1 MKVLTSSDKGS
12 DLSGSK
18 RTGSKRT
25 IGRWRGAV
33 LLVVALSVALAG
45 CGGASDAGSADS
57 STPGSDSSSSSSA
70 TANSAA
76 SPRVT
81 GTPPDVVAVNQR
93 YDFQPTVTEVS
104 GDSLSF
110 SIQNKPGW
118 ASFNLTTGALAGTP
132 TASDA
137 GEYKGI
143 VISASDGTSSSAL
156 AAFAIQVVAAGAATG
171 GTAAAATAASPSGT
185 MIPSATQIVD
195 AALNVWT
202 VRGGAVQVGGAAAG
216 YTANV
221 VLLLYFNGSIYQQN
235 KSCLWWNWNGSTWV
249 ASGNPA
255 PSLTPACASAVAT
268 ASGSSSGGSTSTTTP
283 TGNFGIQV
291 KGDKFVS
298 ASDGSTLQIVG
309 TNISGLETGS
319 PSRWAS
325 FANAGVA
332 FWSRVINFDG
342 QGVNTVRLPLNEA
355 SWLNYTCY
363 DSGTGASG
371 QLYSAAP
378 GGGYT
383 PDPAGVYQATVKK
396 AVADATAAGLYV
408 ILDLHWG
415 SPNNSQGQPLCPIG
429 QPAYADAD
437 HSLAFWKSLADT
449 FKGNPAVIFELFN
462 EPFGS
467 NNYGNWVNGADGAGP
482 DAITLRDG
490 GAFSP
495 FLQQNN
501 EGGNAIH
508 SVSMSWQV
516 AGMQDMVNTIRA
528 EGATNV
534 ILSSPIGW
542 AGEIETWLAA
552 KPTDPIGQLGVAWH
566 VYGYNKGTGA
576 PLAVLAAGY
585 PIAITETYG
594 LGAIGGYGW
603 AASQRIGYIWWGW
616 NDWGNQPLTADL
628 NAAPWSDSTAP

>member
-1 MKVLTSSDKGS
+1 MNSGVRRTYWSW
-12 DLSGSK
+12 LSQG
-18 RTGSKRT
+18 
-25 IGRWRGAV
+25 
-33 LLVVALSVALAG
+33 LVVAGLSVALAG
-45 CGGASDAGSADS
+45 CGGMSDAGDASGTDAS
-57 STPGSDSSSSSSA
+57 STATPASVATDHRATNHATVASA
-70 TANSAA
+70 
-76 SPRVT
+76 
-81 GTPPDVVAVNQR
+81 
-93 YDFQPTVTEVS
+93 
-104 GDSLSF
+104 
-110 SIQNKPGW
+110 
-118 ASFNLTTGALAGTP
+118 
-132 TASDA
+132 
-137 GEYKGI
+137 
-143 VISASDGTSSSAL
+143 
-156 AAFAIQVVAAGAATG
+156 
-171 GTAAAATAASPSGT
+171 SGT
-185 MIPSATQIVD
+185 MIPSESQIADSALNVWTVSGGVISKSGSAAGYSANVVLLLYFDGTIYQENKSCLWWSWNGHTWVSSDNPSPATTPACPANTAASTASSSSSSSSGGSGASASASGTMIPAATRIVD

-202 VRGGAVQVGGAAAG
+202 VNGGVISQDGANAG
-216 YTANV
+216 YSARV
-221 VLLLYFNGSIYQQN
+221 VLLLYFGGTIYQEN
-235 KSCLWWNWNGSTWV
+235 KSCLWWSWNGSTWV
-249 ASGNPA
+249 SSANPA
-255 PSLTPACASAVAT
+255 PSITPACSTAVAASAIPAAAPV
-268 ASGSSSGGSTSTTTP
+268 SSSSTTTP
-283 TGNFGIQV
+283 TGAFGIQV

-298 ASDGSTLQIVG
+298 AADGSTVQIVG

-319 PSRWAS
+319 DSRWAS

-332 FWSRVINFDG
+332 FWSRLLNYGG

-363 DSGTGASG
+363 DSGAGAAG
-371 QLYSAAP
+371 ELYSAAA

-383 PDPAGVYQATVKK
+383 PDPAGVYQATVRK

-415 SPNNSQGQPLCPIG
+415 SPNNPAGAPLCPIG

-449 FKGNPAVIFELFN
+449 FKGNPAVMFELFN

-467 NNYGNWVNGADGAGP
+467 NVYGNWVNGASGAGP

-501 EGGNAIH
+501 AAGNAMH

-528 EGATNV
+528 QGATNV

-552 KPTDPIGQLGVAWH
+552 RPSDPIGQLGVAWH
-566 VYGYNKGTGA
+566 VYGYNKGQAA
-576 PLAVLAAGY
+576 PLAVLAAGF

-603 AASQRIGYIWWGW
+603 AASQAIGYIWWGW
-616 NDWGNQPLTADL
+616 NDWGNQPLSADL

>member
-1 MKVLTSSDKGS
+1 LKVLTSSDKGS

>member
-1 MKVLTSSDKGS
+1 MS
-12 DLSGSK
+12 
-18 RTGSKRT
+18 
-25 IGRWRGAV
+25 
-33 LLVVALSVALAG
+33 
-45 CGGASDAGSADS
+45 
-57 STPGSDSSSSSSA
+57 
-70 TANSAA
+70 
-76 SPRVT
+76 
-81 GTPPDVVAVNQR
+81 
-93 YDFQPTVTEVS
+93 
-104 GDSLSF
+104 
-110 SIQNKPGW
+110 
-118 ASFNLTTGALAGTP
+118 
-132 TASDA
+132 
-137 GEYKGI
+137 
-143 VISASDGTSSSAL
+143 
-156 AAFAIQVVAAGAATG
+156 
-171 GTAAAATAASPSGT
+171 
-185 MIPSATQIVD
+185 PSATRIVD
-195 AALNVWT
+195 AARNVWT
-202 VRGGAVQVGGAAAG
+202 VTGGIVMKGDANAG
-216 YTANV
+216 FSSNV
-221 VLLLYFNGSIYQQN
+221 VLLLYYGGTIYQEN
-235 KSCLWWNWNGSTWV
+235 KSCLWWSWNGSTWV
-249 ASGNPA
+249 SSANPA
-255 PSLTPACASAVAT
+255 PSITPVCSSAVSVST
-268 ASGSSSGGSTSTTTP
+268 TPSTPPVSSVSTTTP
-283 TGNFGIQV
+283 TGDFGIQV

-298 ASDGSTLQIVG
+298 AADGSTLQIVG

-319 PSRWAS
+319 TSRWAS

-332 FWSRVINFDG
+332 FWSRVLNYGG
-342 QGVNTVRLPLNEA
+342 QRVNTVRLPLNEA

-363 DSGTGASG
+363 DSGTGAAA

-415 SPNNSQGQPLCPIG
+415 SPNNAAGQPLCPIG
-429 QPAYADAD
+429 QPAFADAD

-449 FKGNPAVIFELFN
+449 FKGNPAVMFELFN

-467 NNYGNWVNGADGAGP
+467 NVYGNWVNGASGAGP

-501 EGGNAIH
+501 EAGNAMH

-516 AGMQDMVNTIRA
+516 AGMQDMINTIRA
-528 EGATNV
+528 EGASNV

-552 KPTDPIGQLGVAWH
+552 KPSDPIGQLGVAWH
-566 VYGYNKGTGA
+566 VYGYNKGQAA

-594 LGAIGGYGW
+594 LGAIGGYAW
-603 AASQRIGYIWWGW
+603 AASQGIGYTWWGW
-616 NDWGNQPLTADL
+616 NDWGSQPLSADL

>member
-1 MKVLTSSDKGS
+1 MNSSNRWTDCRW
-12 DLSGSK
+12 LSQGL
-18 RTGSKRT
+18 
-25 IGRWRGAV
+25 V
-33 LLVVALSVALAG
+33 VVALSVALYG
-45 CGGASDAGSADS
+45 CGGPGDSADTGDTSSAASSSTTTTQGVASDHRAIEQPTVASASGTMIPAATQIADSTLNVWTVTDGVISKSGSDAGYSANVVLLLYRDGTIYQENKS
-57 STPGSDSSSSSSA
+57 CLWWSWTGNTWVASENPDPGSTPACPATSGGSSGGSSSGGSA
-70 TANSAA
+70 TASA
-76 SPRVT
+76 
-81 GTPPDVVAVNQR
+81 
-93 YDFQPTVTEVS
+93 
-104 GDSLSF
+104 
-110 SIQNKPGW
+110 
-118 ASFNLTTGALAGTP
+118 
-132 TASDA
+132 
-137 GEYKGI
+137 
-143 VISASDGTSSSAL
+143 
-156 AAFAIQVVAAGAATG
+156 
-171 GTAAAATAASPSGT
+171 SGT

-195 AALNVWT
+195 GALKVWT
-202 VRGGAVQVGGAAAG
+202 VSDGVIWHDGAHAV
-216 YTANV
+216 YSANV
-221 VLLLYFNGSIYQQN
+221 ALLLYFDGTIYQEN

-268 ASGSSSGGSTSTTTP
+268 ASGSSSGASTSTSTSTSTTTP

-371 QLYSAAP
+371 SLYSAAP

-628 NAAPWSDSTAP
+628 NAAPWLDSTAP

>member
-1 MKVLTSSDKGS
+1 M
-12 DLSGSK
+12 SGSK

-25 IGRWRGAV
+25 IGRWPGAV

-57 STPGSDSSSSSSA
+57 STPSSDSSISSSS
-70 TANSAA
+70 TASSAA

-93 YDFQPTVTEVS
+93 YDFQPSVTAVS
-104 GDSLSF
+104 GASLSF

-268 ASGSSSGGSTSTTTP
+268 ASGSSSGASTSTSTSTSTTTP

-371 QLYSAAP
+371 SLYSAAP

-628 NAAPWSDSTAP
+628 NAAPWLDSTAP

>member
-1 MKVLTSSDKGS
+1 M
-12 DLSGSK
+12 SGSK

-25 IGRWRGAV
+25 IGRWPGAV

-57 STPGSDSSSSSSA
+57 STPSSDSSISSSS
-70 TANSAA
+70 TASSAA

-93 YDFQPTVTEVS
+93 YDFQPSVTEVS
-104 GDSLSF
+104 GASLSF

-268 ASGSSSGGSTSTTTP
+268 ASGSSSGASTSTSTSTSTTTP

-371 QLYSAAP
+371 SLYSAAP

-628 NAAPWSDSTAP
+628 NAAPWLDSTAP